1 MVSSVLLALLFASCY
16 AQTASN
22 PLSESE
28 SLELNQDILDYHN
41 WQRSFSALGLVPGP
55 GGSNGVHPGGSD
67 MIKLRWDDGLAGV
80 AYEHSQTC
88 KYHHNPI
95 RGDMLY
101 DARDQMVQFVTDIVT
116 SNPGEN
122 IGYGTGYP
130 TKSLKNIVMD
140 GLQSMF
146 EESNDYKWSD
156 NTCSYEHCGH
166 YTQMAWGTTR
176 YIGCGYSL
184 CDTIDIECNDDGSV
198 CDDQLTNAIYYVCN
212 YFPLGN
218 RYTPAGIVDIYNQ
231 EGEPCDNCPW
241 DHSKC
246 TYDSAAATSY
256 DSDWTNMPTTETT
269 NGLCIGCGNKYYEI
283 CNTGLNNG
291 LGDFCVSTKKTHGC
305 YYDFEANSAGVAQD
319 IQICDP
325 NNDGDNGLE
334 DPDICTLGD
343 QCRYECATC
352 YCQDEGVDR
361 FKACET
367 ECDDGLGRNVTGGC
381 LGDDYFAQYIE
392 DVGGCTGGGG
402 GGSGD
407 SGANQA
413 QLS

>member
-1 MVSSVLLALLFASCY
+1 MVHQSIVDITRKWHGEPHVTLAVAIPCVRPLI
-16 AQTASN
+16 SN
-22 PLSESE
+22 AMMMDPCVE
-28 SLELNQDILDYHN
+28 
-41 WQRSFSALGLVPGP
+41 
-55 GGSNGVHPGGSD
+55 
-67 MIKLRWDDGLAGV
+67 
-80 AYEHSQTC
+80 
-88 KYHHNPI
+88 I
-95 RGDMLY
+95 R
-101 DARDQMVQFVTDIVT
+101 T
-116 SNPGEN
+116 
-122 IGYGTGYP
+122 
-130 TKSLKNIVMD
+130 
-140 GLQSMF
+140 
-146 EESNDYKWSD
+146 
-156 NTCSYEHCGH
+156 
-166 YTQMAWGTTR
+166 
-176 YIGCGYSL
+176 
-184 CDTIDIECNDDGSV
+184 
-198 CDDQLTNAIYYVCN
+198 LTNAIYYVYN

-218 RYTPAGIVDIYNQ
+218 RYTNAGIIDIYNQ
-231 EGEPCDNCPW
+231 EGDPCDNCPW

-291 LGDFCVSTKKTHGC
+291 LGDSCVSNKKNVGC

-413 QLS
+413 QLSMFVFLLSYILAIIVS